1 MEVEI
6 EKYISVSNNDFFNTD
21 NLIDI
26 NLKGDLI
33 FKEVPIS
40 NINENSNIMKE
51 LHTIVNKQNIDKTKY
66 NIFFL
71 RNKEWFN
78 KFIFYKKNQ

>member
-6 EKYISVSNNDFFNTD
+6 KKYISVTDVDFLNTD
-21 NLIDI
+21 NLIDV

-33 FKEVPIS
+33 FKEIS
-40 NINENSNIMKE
+40 INNINENSNIMKE
-51 LHTIVNKQNIDKTKY
+51 LNIILNEQKIDKTKY
-66 NIFFL
+66 DIFFL

-78 KFIFYKKNQ
+78 KFIFYKKNE

>member
-1 MEVEI
+1 MEIEI
-6 EKYISVSNNDFFNTD
+6 EKYINVSDSDFFNTN
-21 NLIDI
+21 NLVDV
-26 NLKGDLI
+26 NFKGDLI

-40 NINENSNIMKE
+40 NINEKSDIMIE
-51 LHTIVNKQNIDKTKY
+51 LDSIIEKKNIDKTEY
-66 NIFFL
+66 DIFFL

>member
-21 NLIDI
+21 NLINI

-40 NINENSNIMKE
+40 NINENSDIMKE

-66 NIFFL
+66 DIFFL

>member
-6 EKYISVSNNDFFNTD
+6 EKYISISNNDFFYTD
-21 NLIDI
+21 NLMDV
-26 NLKGDLI
+26 NFKGDLI

-51 LHTIVNKQNIDKTKY
+51 LHTILNKQNIDKTKY